1 MFNKEEDK
9 PRIDPV
15 KAGVLKKVA
24 APVQDEAVKKITA
37 WKSGDEIN
45 LTGVDGHVFNE
56 LNDKFKNDKSDR
68 GFRFNYDQLKQTLSV
83 VDDK

>member
-1 MFNKEEDK
+1 MFNKEEDN

-24 APVQDEAVKKITA
+24 APVQDEAVKKIAA

-56 LNDKFKNDKSDR
+56 LNDGLFHPMTSVTVWR
-68 GFRFNYDQLKQTLSV
+68 LTRFILETTR
-83 VDDK
+83 